1 MYQGKHGNNNRGR
14 APRRPRMSR
23 TVMVALAL
31 VLVLGLA
38 IGGTIA
44 YLVTNTDSITN
55 TFTPG
60 GTTPGIEEKVENG
73 VKESIVIENKG
84 NIPAYIRVMLV
95 GNTVETVDGKEVVTG
110 GFDVSARFTYNDTD
124 WVKGSDGYYYYKTPV
139 AANEKTNDLLA
150 SGTSIT
156 VGENETVTVL
166 AQSIQAEP
174 DYVVQQTWG
183 VTIANGTVTAYTAE

>member
-44 YLVTNTDSITN
+44 YLVTNTNSITN

-60 GTTPGIEEKVENG
+60 GTTPGIEENVDDG
-73 VKESIVIENKG
+73 VKKSIVIKNTG
-84 NIPAYIRVMLV
+84 NIDAYIRVMLV

-110 GFDVSARFTYNDTD
+110 GFDVSFTLGTD
-124 WVKGSDGYYYYKTPV
+124 WVKIGDYYYYTKPV
-139 AANEKTNDLLA
+139 AADQKTKDLLA

-156 VGENETVTVL
+156 VGKNETVTVL

-174 DYVVQQTWG
+174 NYVVQQTWG

>member
-60 GTTPGIEEKVENG
+60 GTTPGIEEKVENS

-95 GNTVETVDGKEVVTG
+95 GNTVDAEGNVTG
-110 GFDVSARFTYNDTD
+110 GFTPEFTPGDN

-174 DYVVQQTWG
+174 TSVVESTWK
-183 VTIANGTVTAYTAE
+183 VTVTNGNITAAGAN